1 MVERNGLLV
10 ERIVGEID
18 FVLDASKAMTEDD
31 FAGDVFAQH
40 ALTMAILNIGE
51 LAGRL
56 GSDYRARHTEIPWQQ
71 IVGFRNAAAHSYDG
85 LDMGIV
91 WRTVRKDLPEL
102 KAMLLAL

>member
-1 MVERNGLLV
+1 
-10 ERIVGEID
+10 
-18 FVLDASKAMTEDD
+18 
-31 FAGDVFAQH
+31 
-40 ALTMAILNIGE
+40 MAILNIGE

-56 GSDYRARHTEIPWQQ
+56 DSDYRAKHTEIPWQQ
-71 IVGFRNAAAHSYDG
+71 IVGFRNAAARSYDG